1 MYLLS
6 FSSSLH
12 WVSKKQMGPKSPQ
25 PPPQHSPLLT
35 VILPTTSFTIISPSQ
50 TENRPSFACLL
61 AVQCMRQRMRVAWC
75 LEIQLR
81 PHLAASVIL
90 ETLAYKPE
98 GVSASLLVW
107 LGVAVFDSMM
117 RTGWKAA
124 SLEDWHWFDVG
135 IWELLHFSL
144 AVSWDGT
151 LVG

>member
-61 AVQCMRQRMRVAWC
+61 AVQRMRQRMRVAWC

-98 GVSASLLVW
+98 GVSTSLLVW